1 LFLSKEFSMSTTVRS
16 LLGVTCR
23 ALAASVALTLTAS
36 AQTFS
41 STVGLDGAQEVPPV
55 ATTGTGSA
63 TVTVDA
69 VTRAVTVS
77 GTYSGLVS
85 NQTIAHIHVGP
96 FGVAGGIALDL
107 VGTGGTAGTITG
119 SGTFSVSEFN
129 AFKAG
134 NTYIN
139 VHSVM
144 FGAGE
149 IRGQIVNLT
158 GSTELPGD
166 PTLADNAGDPI
177 RGPRI
182 ADATE
187 RFNVALDCSG
197 AGASGT
203 YAILIHS
210 GTLTPPST
218 TAFGRV
224 WLGGI
229 KLVTA
234 TGAHAQNVVTFA
246 PGTGI
251 VLPNSPSLVGVAYTV
266 QGFCSDSTN
275 PPGRL
280 SQALVQVIEM

>member
-1 LFLSKEFSMSTTVRS
+1 MSTTEVRS
-16 LLGVTCR
+16 LLR
-23 ALAASVALTLTAS
+23 APCCVLASVALALSAS
-36 AQTFS
+36 AQTLS
-41 STVGLDGAQEVPPV
+41 STVGLDGAQEAPPV
-55 ATTGTGSA
+55 ATTGTGTA

-134 NTYIN
+134 DTYIN

-149 IRGQIVNLT
+149 IRGQIVNLV

-166 PTLADNAGDPI
+166 PTLADNAGNPI

-203 YAILIHS
+203 YALLIHS

-234 TGAHAQNVVTFA
+234 TGAHAQNVVTFV
-246 PGTGI
+246 PGAGV
-251 VLPNSPSLVGVAYTV
+251 VLPNSPSLIGVAFTV

-280 SQALVQVIEM
+280 SQTLVQVIE